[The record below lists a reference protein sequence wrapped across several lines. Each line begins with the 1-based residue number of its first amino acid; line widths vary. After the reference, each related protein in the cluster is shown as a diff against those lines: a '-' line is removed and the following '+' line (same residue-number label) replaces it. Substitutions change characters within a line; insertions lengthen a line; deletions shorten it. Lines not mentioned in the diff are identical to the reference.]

1 MIEQRSI
8 WHLVRLSQSN
18 RCDKAK
24 FQCLLSNSLQVSMTA
39 TCSGV
44 GLIRYWNVIIMKKN
58 IIALNVVSYIKGN
71 RSVYSLNIH
80 LVLVTKYRRQ
90 VIRSDVLQR
99 LREIFEATC
108 TKWRCT
114 LKEFNGESDHVHLV
128 ISFPPDVQVSTL
140 VGNLKTV
147 SSRLIRKEFADWISK
162 FYKKPVFW
170 SGAYFVA
177 SCGGVTLK
185 HLKNYVENQAAP
197 RS

>member
-1 MIEQRSI
+1 M
-8 WHLVRLSQSN
+8 
-18 RCDKAK
+18 
-24 FQCLLSNSLQVSMTA
+24 
-39 TCSGV
+39 
-44 GLIRYWNVIIMKKN
+44 
-58 IIALNVVSYIKGN
+58 
-71 RSVYSLNIH
+71 
-80 LVLVTKYRRQ
+80 LVTKYRRQ

-177 SCGGVTLK
+177 SCGGVTLE